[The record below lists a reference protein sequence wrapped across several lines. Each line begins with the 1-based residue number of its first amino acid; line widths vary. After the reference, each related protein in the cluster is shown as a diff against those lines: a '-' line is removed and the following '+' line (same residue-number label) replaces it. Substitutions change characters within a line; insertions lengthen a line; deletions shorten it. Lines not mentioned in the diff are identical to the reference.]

1 MRFFKLQQ
9 KVRDILKSLSGINM
23 NEDKIRTYDELNV
36 DEKEVLDFFR
46 QMKLSSDYNKFRFF
60 NLKVEN
66 LIEKYEQLKRLR
78 EEIQSDYFSLYD
90 EIASEEL
97 IEGELDASDWGITR
111 EHENEVW
118 DAELRLWSEIKA
130 HFDLA
135 IKMIESSE
143 LTNLLLM
150 LKILYSI
157 TN

>member
-97 IEGELDASDWGITR
+97 IEGELDVSDWGITR

-135 IKMIESSE
+135 IKMIESGE
-143 LTNLLLM
+143 ADQ
-150 LKILYSI
+150 SI
-157 TN
+157 IDAENCE